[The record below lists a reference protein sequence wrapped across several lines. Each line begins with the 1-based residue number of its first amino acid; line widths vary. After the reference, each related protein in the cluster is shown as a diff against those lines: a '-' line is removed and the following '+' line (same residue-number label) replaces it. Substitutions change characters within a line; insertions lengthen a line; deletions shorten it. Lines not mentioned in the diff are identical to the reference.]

1 MQKLAQSIETFL
13 KININ
18 QIVDL
23 QGTFLGL
30 ILLSIMYEIL
40 VVLEISY
47 L

>member
-23 QGTFLGL
+23 QGTFL